1 MPEQA
6 HVLYC
11 VQFDTQTNT
20 CAVEAWMPAPQLLP
34 PLSPAQA
41 GALLTAELVLFATA
55 WGIRQL
61 SRTIRQ

>member
-1 MPEQA
+1 MPQQA

-11 VQFDTQTNT
+11 TEFNTQTNT
-20 CAVEAWMPAPQLLP
+20 CAAEAWMPAPQLLP

-41 GALLTAELVLFATA
+41 GVLLSAELVLFATV
-55 WGIRQL
+55 WGIKQV